1 MIVATNSSFN
11 AANNKQLKK
20 LVAMLKPGAIIPDRR
35 NIGGNLLDEIY
46 EEEQAKV
53 KHLIS
58 GMSATIAID
67 GWSTITN
74 QPIIGICIYAAGNCY
89 LVDTIDTTG
98 DSHTTEFL
106 VDLLLHQIEE
116 IQEKW
121 EVNIT
126 SVVSDNAANMAAMRT
141 RIKELDQKLHT
152 YGCHAHIANLLVP
165 RSICDT
171 FRETQ
176 EDGNKSSGTCSQ
188 SVGSQVYRERTLSAW
203 STGSYGIYWRNGRTL
218 SCWDIEVNCTR
229 SAVRGKLVQGSI
241 QRA

>member
-141 RIKELDQKLHT
+141 RIKELDQPFVENLFKEAYKELKPDTWWKSGVKMGFNPAFAEAAGALVASVASSAGLERQFSTLGMSYGKLR
-152 YGCHAHIANLLVP
+152 ANL
-165 RSICDT
+165 D
-171 FRETQ
+171 
-176 EDGNKSSGTCSQ
+176 SQ
-188 SVGSQVYRERTLSAW
+188 KA
-203 STGSYGIYWRNGRTL
+203 
-218 SCWDIEVNCTR
+218 
-229 SAVRGKLVQGSI
+229 GKLAFLYRQLNV
-241 QRA
+241 